1 MSDEMMNTQE
11 VARYLDIHEKQ
22 VYALIK
28 AGRIPGTKVT
38 GKWLFPKRIIDDWIE
53 SNAKTGLKEAKTK
66 GKKIV
71 GALLAAG
78 SNDPVLDVLQSC
90 LRSSHPEFYIFS
102 ANTGSQA
109 GLSALSAGYTDIAW
123 THLLDPE
130 SGEYNIPYV
139 ATHLQEVKPV
149 VVNLFHRELGFLTAP
164 GNPLQIKGFADLADS
179 RVRLINRQPGSGT
192 RVLLDHHLEKL
203 GIPEEK
209 IQGYDCHVYTHYE
222 VGLSIVSGE
231 ADVGIATAA
240 VSDILGLPFIPITRE
255 CFDMVLSRETYFEK
269 SVQAFM
275 EVLNSSDFQ
284 NRVGKL
290 GRYDFSHASK
300 IVYTAT

>member
-1 MSDEMMNTQE
+1 MSEEMMNTQE
-11 VARYLDIHEKQ
+11 VAKYLDIHEKQ

-38 GKWLFPKRIIDDWIE
+38 GKWLFPRNIVDDWIE

-78 SNDPVLDVLQSC
+78 SNDPVLDVLQSS
-90 LRSSHPEFYIFS
+90 LRNSHPEFYIFS

-109 GLSALSAGYTDIAW
+109 GLSALNAGYTDLAW

-130 SGEYNIPYV
+130 TGEYNIPYV
-139 ATHLQEVKPV
+139 STHLTEVKPV
-149 VVNLFHRELGFLTAP
+149 VINLFHRELGFLTAP
-164 GNPLQIKGFADLADS
+164 GNPLQIRGFEDLADS
-179 RVRLINRQPGSGT
+179 RLRLVNRQPGSGT
-192 RVLLDHHLEKL
+192 RVLLDYHLGKQ
-203 GIPEEK
+203 GIATESIP
-209 IQGYDCHVYTHYE
+209 GYDHHVYTHYE

-231 ADVGIATAA
+231 ADIGIATAA
-240 VSDILGLPFIPITRE
+240 VSDMLGLPFIPITRE
-255 CFDMVLSRETYFEK
+255 CFDMVLSRETFFDK

-275 EVLNSSDFQ
+275 EVLNSAEFQ
-284 NRVGKL
+284 KRVGKL
-290 GRYDFSHASK
+290 GSYDFRHASK
-300 IVYTAT
+300 IVYSAA

>member
-1 MSDEMMNTQE
+1 VSEEMMNTQE

-28 AGRIPGTKVT
+28 AGRIPGTKIT

-53 SNAKTGLKEAKTK
+53 SNAKTGLKEAKAK

-90 LRSSHPEFYIFS
+90 LRSTHPEFYIFS

-109 GLSALSAGYTDIAW
+109 GLSALLAGYTDLAW
-123 THLLDPE
+123 THLLDPA

-139 ATHLQEVKPV
+139 STHLADVKPV

-164 GNPLQIKGFADLADS
+164 GNPLHIKGFEDLLNPPI
-179 RVRLINRQPGSGT
+179 RLINRQPGSGT
-192 RVLLDHHLEKL
+192 RVLLDYHLEKRGL
-203 GIPEEK
+203 PKDAIL
-209 IQGYDCHVYTHYE
+209 GYDRHVYTHYE
-222 VGLSIVSGE
+222 VGLAIVSGE
-231 ADVGIATAA
+231 ADVGIATMA
-240 VSDILGLPFIPITRE
+240 VSHILGLPFIPITRE
-255 CFDMVLSRETYFEK
+255 CFDMVLTRETFFEK
-269 SVQAFM
+269 SLQAFM

-284 NRVGKL
+284 RRVGKL
-290 GRYDFSHASK
+290 GSYDFTHASK
-300 IVYTAT
+300 IVYSAV

>member
-11 VARYLDIHEKQ
+11 VAHYLDIHEKQ

-38 GKWLFPKRIIDDWIE
+38 GKWLFPRRIIDDWIE
-53 SNAKTGLKEAKTK
+53 SNAKTGLKEAKRK

-90 LRSSHPEFYIFS
+90 LRSAHPEFYIFS

-109 GLSALSAGYTDIAW
+109 GLTALNAGYTDIAW

-139 ATHLQEVKPV
+139 STHLAEVKPV

-164 GNPLQIKGFADLADS
+164 GNPLQFRGFEDLTDS
-179 RVRLINRQPGSGT
+179 RFRLINRQPGSGT
-192 RVLLDHHLEKL
+192 RVLLDHHLSKRGISPE
-203 GIPEEK
+203 GIP
-209 IQGYDCHVYTHYE
+209 GYDRHVYTHYE

-284 NRVGKL
+284 KRVGKL
-290 GRYDFSHASK
+290 GRYDFSHAGK
-300 IVYTAT
+300 IVYTNA

>member
-53 SNAKTGLKEAKTK
+53 SNAKTGLKEAKAK
-66 GKKIV
+66 SKKIV

-90 LRSSHPEFYIFS
+90 LRNAHPEFYIFS
-102 ANTGSQA
+102 SNTGSQA
-109 GLSALSAGYTDIAW
+109 GLSALNAGYTDLAW

-130 SGEYNIPYV
+130 TGEYNIPYV
-139 ATHLQEVKPV
+139 STHLTEVKPV
-149 VVNLFHRELGFLTAP
+149 VVNLFHRELGFVTAP
-164 GNPLQIKGFADLADS
+164 GNPLHIKGFEDLADP
-179 RVRLINRQPGSGT
+179 RIRLINRQPGSGT
-192 RVLLDHHLEKL
+192 RVLLDYHLGKR
-203 GIPEEK
+203 GILPQE
-209 IQGYDCHVYTHYE
+209 IRGYDRHVYTHYE

-231 ADVGIATAA
+231 SDIGIATAA
-240 VSDILGLPFIPITRE
+240 VSDMLDLPFIPITRE
-255 CFDMVLSRETYFEK
+255 CFDMVLSRETFFEK

-275 EVLNSSDFQ
+275 EVLNSADFQ
-284 NRVGKL
+284 KRVGKL
-290 GRYDFSHASK
+290 GSYDFSHASK
-300 IVYTAT
+300 IVYAST

>member
-1 MSDEMMNTQE
+1 MSEEMMNTQE
-11 VARYLDIHEKQ
+11 VAHYLDIHEKQ

-53 SNAKTGLKEAKTK
+53 SNSKTGLKEAKAK

-90 LRSSHPEFYIFS
+90 LRSAHPEFYIFS

-109 GLSALSAGYTDIAW
+109 GLTALNAGYTDIAW
-123 THLLDPE
+123 THLLDPA

-139 ATHLQEVKPV
+139 AAHLKEVKPV
-149 VVNLFHRELGFLTAP
+149 IVNLFHRELGFLTAA
-164 GNPLQIKGFADLADS
+164 GNPLHIQGFEDLADS

-192 RVLLDHHLEKL
+192 RVLLDYHLGKL

-209 IQGYDCHVYTHYE
+209 IPGYDRHVYTHYE

-240 VSDILGLPFIPITRE
+240 VSDMLGLPFIPITRE
-255 CFDMVLSRETYFEK
+255 CFDMVLPQATFFDK

-284 NRVGKL
+284 KRVGKL
-290 GRYDFSHASK
+290 GSYDFSNASK
-300 IVYTAT
+300 IVYSAA

>member
-53 SNAKTGLKEAKTK
+53 SNAKTGLKEAKAK

-90 LRSSHPEFYIFS
+90 LRSAHPEFYIFS

-109 GLSALSAGYTDIAW
+109 GLSALNAGYTDIAW

-139 ATHLQEVKPV
+139 STHLTEIKPV
-149 VVNLFHRELGFLTAP
+149 VVNLFHRELGFLTAR
-164 GNPLQIKGFADLADS
+164 GNPLQIKWFEDLADS
-179 RVRLINRQPGSGT
+179 HIRLVNRQPGSGT
-192 RVLLDHHLEKL
+192 RVLLDHHLTKR
-203 GIPEEK
+203 GIPTEG
-209 IQGYDCHVYTHYE
+209 IQGYDRHVYTHYE

-290 GRYDFSHASK
+290 GRYDFTNAGK

>member
-11 VARYLDIHEKQ
+11 VAKYLDIHEKQ

-38 GKWLFPKRIIDDWIE
+38 GKWLFPRRIIDDWIE
-53 SNAKTGLKEAKTK
+53 STAKTGLKEAKAK

-109 GLSALSAGYTDIAW
+109 GLSALNAGYTDLAW
-123 THLLDPE
+123 THLLDPA

-139 ATHLQEVKPV
+139 SAHLSEVKPV

-164 GNPLQIKGFADLADS
+164 GNPLHIKGFEDLAES

-192 RVLLDHHLEKL
+192 RVLLDYHLEKL
-203 GIPEEK
+203 GIPAET
-209 IQGYDCHVYTHYE
+209 IQGYDRHVYTHYE

-231 ADVGIATAA
+231 ADVGIATVA

-255 CFDMVLSRETYFEK
+255 CFDMVLTQATFFEK
-269 SVQAFM
+269 SVQTFM

-284 NRVGKL
+284 KRVGKL
-290 GRYDFSHASK
+290 GSYDFSNASK
-300 IVYTAT
+300 IVYSAA